1 MKFEILYSLHHS
13 DMDVCEIKRLG
24 LPVGSPPSEVYQWL
38 AACRGKIW
46 PLDFKS
52 MERGEVERR
61 EFVEGS
67 LRFDKTQGRF
77 TFLGQTFSLEPQAPS
92 ETLLQNISEFFC
104 RKPPPGFRELRPSDI
119 HSFQTWLFDAEVI
132 RYSQTKFHH
141 FKAPQDVASW
151 FFETLRDP
159 KVFQWG
165 ILDETGSKL
174 IGYAGISAL
183 NSVDR
188 NGEFFILIG
197 DKTHWRRG
205 VASRVTPQIVEWGFS
220 QLGLHRVFLT
230 ASSNNPGAL
239 KAYEKAGFVL
249 EGQMREAFFR
259 AGTFSDK
266 VIMGVLLDDL
276 KNRQRDQF

>member
-1 MKFEILYSLHHS
+1 
-13 DMDVCEIKRLG
+13 
-24 LPVGSPPSEVYQWL
+24 
-38 AACRGKIW
+38 
-46 PLDFKS
+46 

-67 LRFDKTQGRF
+67 LRFDKTQGQF
-77 TFLGQTFSLEPQAPS
+77 TIFGQTFSLSPQAAS
-92 ETLLQNISEFFC
+92 TTLQQDIAEFLD
-104 RKPPPGFRELRPSDI
+104 RKLPTGFRELRPADV
-119 HSFQTWLFDAEVI
+119 HSFHSWLFDPEVI

-141 FKAPQDVASW
+141 FRGPHDVASW

-165 ILDETGSKL
+165 ILDEAGDKL

-183 NSVDR
+183 NTVDR

-197 DKTHWRRG
+197 DKSYWRRG
-205 VASRVTPQIVEWGFS
+205 VATRVTPQIVEWGFT

-230 ASSNNPGAL
+230 ASSDNPGAL

-249 EGQMREAFFR
+249 EGRMKDAFFR
-259 AGTFSDK
+259 AGKFSDK
-266 VIMGVLLDDL
+266 IIMGKV
-276 KNRQRDQF
+276 N

>member
-1 MKFEILYSLHHS
+1 MKFEILYCLHHS

-24 LPVGSPPSEVYQWL
+24 LPSGSPPSEVYQWL
-38 AACRGKIW
+38 AASRGKIW

-67 LRFDKTQGRF
+67 LRFDKTQGQF
-77 TFLGQTFSLEPQAPS
+77 TIFGQTFSLSPQAAS
-92 ETLLQNISEFFC
+92 TTLQQDIAEFLD
-104 RKPPPGFRELRPSDI
+104 RKLPTGFRELRPADV
-119 HSFQTWLFDAEVI
+119 HSFHSWLFDPEVI

-141 FKAPQDVASW
+141 FRGPHDVASW

-165 ILDETGSKL
+165 ILDEAGDKL

-183 NSVDR
+183 NTVDR

-197 DKTHWRRG
+197 DKSYWRRG
-205 VASRVTPQIVEWGFS
+205 VATRVTPQIVEWGFT

-230 ASSNNPGAL
+230 ASSDNPGAL

-249 EGQMREAFFR
+249 EGRMKDAFFR
-259 AGTFSDK
+259 AGKFSDK
-266 VIMGVLLDDL
+266 IIMGKV
-276 KNRQRDQF
+276 N

>member
-24 LPVGSPPSEVYQWL
+24 LPSGSPPSEVYQWL
-38 AACRGKIW
+38 AASRGKIW

-67 LRFDKTQGRF
+67 LSFDKTQGQF
-77 TFLGQTFSLEPQAPS
+77 SFLGQAFSLEHRAPS
-92 ETLLQNISEFFC
+92 DSLQQNITEFLC
-104 RKPPPGFRELRPSDI
+104 RKTNAGFRELRPADV
-119 HSFQTWLFDAEVI
+119 HFFKTWLLDPEVI

-141 FKAPQDVASW
+141 FKEPADVTAW

-165 ILDETGSKL
+165 ILDEAGHKL

-183 NSVDR
+183 NTIDS

-205 VASRVTPQIVEWGFS
+205 VATRVTPQIVDWGFT

-230 ASSNNPGAL
+230 ASSDNPGAL
-239 KAYEKAGFVL
+239 KAYEKAGFIF
-249 EGQMREAFFR
+249 EGRMKDAFFR
-259 AGTFSDK
+259 AGKFSDK
-266 VIMGVLLDDL
+266 IIMGKVRSKDSSI
-276 KNRQRDQF
+276 